1 MPSFAAKLEQA
12 WSHAGS
18 MLCIGLDPDPSRFP
32 AEFTGPRAIFRF
44 NRMVIDATAD
54 LACAFKPQI
63 AYYSACAAETDL
75 ELTIEHIRLR
85 APHAVVILDAKRG
98 DIASTSE
105 MYVRE
110 AFDRYDAD
118 AVTVNPFMGM
128 DCVEPFLERPDR
140 AAILLCKT
148 SNPGSSLIQHQ
159 RMGQRLVYETIAE
172 LAEQAWTK
180 SGNAMIVVGATF
192 AEEMRAIRKIA
203 PTIPFLV
210 PGIGQQQ
217 GDVRK
222 VLENGADAR
231 GRGLVISSSR
241 SITYAGDMSPAAIRA
256 AASEAAD
263 KIRLAATAKA

>member
-1 MPSFAAKLEQA
+1 MPTFAAKIDKA
-12 WSHAGS
+12 WSHANS
-18 MLCIGLDPDPSRFP
+18 MLCVGLDPDRERFP
-32 AEFTGPRAIFRF
+32 PTFKGPRAIYRF

-54 LACAFKPQI
+54 LVCAYKPQI

-75 ELTIEHIRLR
+75 ELTIAYIRAR
-85 APHAVVILDAKRG
+85 APHALVILDAKRG
-98 DIASTSE
+98 DIASTAA
-105 MYVRE
+105 MYARE

-128 DCVEPFLERPDR
+128 DCVEPFLERPNR

-172 LAEQAWTK
+172 LAEQAWKK
-180 SGNAMIVVGATF
+180 SGNAMILVGATF
-192 AEEMRAIRKIA
+192 VEEMLAIRKIA

-222 VLENGADAR
+222 VLENGTDAT

-241 SITYAGDMSPAAIRA
+241 SITYAGDGGTAAVRA
-256 AASEAAD
+256 AATETAE
-263 KIRLAATAKA
+263 KIRLAATAPA

>member
-1 MPSFAAKLEQA
+1 MPTFAAKLERA
-12 WSHAGS
+12 WSHTNS
-18 MLCIGLDPDPSRFP
+18 LLCVGLDPDPARFP
-32 AEFTGPRAIFRF
+32 ETFSGPRAIYRF

-54 LACAFKPQI
+54 LVCAYKPQI

-75 ELTIEHIRLR
+75 ELTIQHIRAR
-85 APHAVVILDAKRG
+85 APHALVILDAKRG
-98 DIASTSE
+98 DIASTAT

-172 LAEQAWTK
+172 LAEQAWIK
-180 SGNAMIVVGATF
+180 SANAMIVVGATF

-222 VLENGADAR
+222 VLENGADAK

-241 SITYAGDMSPAAIRA
+241 SIIYAGDVSAVAVRA
-256 AASEAAD
+256 AAKDTVEM
-263 KIRLAATAKA
+263 IRSAATANA